1 MVVSGKRCPY
11 CGSELDLVT
20 FLDVSEGELIQ
31 EIFFI
36 ECSRCGMILG
46 AKGRSPV
53 RGLLE
58 CVSCRNQFRVVGEKN
73 SDVIVKMWE
82 EVSLLW

>member
-20 FLDVSEGELIQ
+20 FLDVSEGELTQ
-31 EIFFI
+31 EILFI

-46 AKGRSPV
+46 VKGRSTV

-58 CVSCRNQFRVVGEKN
+58 FLGRQRGVVEFGGDL
-73 SDVIVKMWE
+73 SV
-82 EVSLLW
+82 